1 MKMVNSNFEP
11 PEWLIALLYMLGG
24 IVVCAILLLVFAGP
38 IWLAAKHE
46 NVAYLLW
53 WIIPLG
59 AGAGLELY
67 REEF

>member
-24 IVVCAILLLVFAGP
+24 ILVCAICLLVFAGP
-38 IWLAAKHE
+38 IWLAVKHE

-53 WIIPLG
+53 WIIPI
-59 AGAGLELY
+59 GAGLGLSIWSENY
-67 REEF
+67 